1 MPTDRV
7 LCSICHEEFSSKGIG
22 KHKKACEER
31 HKNQTSN
38 KNFREQVRRRENEA
52 FLDDILHPEQ
62 RHQQQYETTGS
73 TAQVRVPFNIPDED
87 SSFRSTS
94 PGLPAEPAY
103 DSEDS
108 AGPKFGDIKRIFH
121 PHSECPESLQS
132 LFEYRSSHILTPSNN
147 PLPVQKPWIPFRT
160 RLDFE
165 VSEFAQQVMLNQKQT
180 NTFISLI
187 RRCAANIEG
196 FTLSNHADMNEQWDA
211 TSKKCTAF
219 EKFEVGVPYQDT
231 TVDFEM
237 YARPLWNWTLDLLQ
251 DPRLAPFFVWD
262 AEEAYKYNGTKF
274 VRFYTEPWTAAASG
288 SFNPRSPVPKRQ
300 SSKGYP
306 IIARLANMVVSI
318 RNSNDWG
325 GGQIVGW
332 LPVIEE
338 DSAQSKK
345 PGYVNF
351 KNAVWHQSFYKL
363 LESIVSHSKT
373 GFWTDCGDGEQR
385 WLFPVVLILASDYEE
400 ACTMALIRGLKAL
413 YPCPICYIKSDEQSD
428 HKATPILRDS
438 EKSKKIVHQATKLP
452 GEARENL
459 LKDNGLRN
467 VDNVFW
473 NIARTDLH
481 RALSFDRLHAHAGG
495 LWGDHLFSVLKL
507 HASKI
512 TRGGAKIDA
521 QFAKFDRWRDL
532 RHFNSV
538 TNQSFNDGSKH
549 EDIGKMM
556 VFAAHN
562 VLTDDLG
569 LKLLK
574 AIRSYVELDIYTSFK
589 LHTSDTIAAGRKA
602 LQRFGDMMKEYIAAC
617 EGTEFADKNWNF
629 PKMHSHDHVFDDIE
643 DKGVTRNFGTKPD
656 EAMHGAMRDIYLR
669 QTNFRD
675 VAPQILKADHRIMV
689 GKYIRDQLNDLDG
702 LLLVDEDLPED
713 TEDIVGNVVV
723 GAKRKAIA
731 FSALE
736 QENARDIAFHDF
748 RTRFSHFLSKF
759 LQVYDHGLPDGRLM
773 KLVPEDEII
782 PFQFLK
788 IFFQSLD
795 DWEDYADYLRCSPDF
810 YGHPRYDAVIIK
822 TVSGTMFARLIFVF
836 GFKIKDKIYRFAL
849 IQPLDAGTG
858 PLSPKDKAL
867 GFYRVREKPRRD
879 SEFIPVESIIRGALL
894 ASDSNKNGEFLV
906 VDVVDSD
913 MFLRL
918 QSMYPQ
924 RRRI

>member
-1 MPTDRV
+1 M
-7 LCSICHEEFSSKGIG
+7 
-22 KHKKACEER
+22 
-31 HKNQTSN
+31 
-38 KNFREQVRRRENEA
+38 
-52 FLDDILHPEQ
+52 
-62 RHQQQYETTGS
+62 TGS
-73 TAQVRVPFNIPDED
+73 TAQVIDRVPFD
-87 SSFRSTS
+87 F
-94 PGLPAEPAY
+94 PGLPGEPVY
-103 DSEDS
+103 NSEDS
-108 AGPKFGDIKRIFH
+108 AGPKLGDIKHIFQ
-121 PHSECPESLQS
+121 PHNKRPESLQS
-132 LFEYRSSHILTPSNN
+132 LFEYRSSHILSPSNN
-147 PLPVQKPWIPFRT
+147 APPDQKPWIPFWT

-165 VSEFAQQVMLNQKQT
+165 VSEFAQQVMLNQKQI

-187 RRCAANIEG
+187 RRCAANIGG
-196 FTLSNHADMNEQWDA
+196 FTLRNHADMNEQWDSA
-211 TSKKCTAF
+211 SKKCTAY
-219 EKFEVGVPYQDT
+219 EKFDVGVPYQDT

-237 YARPLWNWTLDLLQ
+237 YARPLGNWTLDLLQ

-274 VRFYTEPWTAAASG
+274 VRKTLSLY
-288 SFNPRSPVPKRQ
+288 NLCRQ
-300 SSKGYP
+300 SKASTFGTQKGYP
-306 IIARLANMVVSI
+306 IIARLVNMVVSI

-351 KNAVWHQSFYKL
+351 KNAL

-373 GFWTDCGDGEQR
+373 GVWTACGDGEQR

-400 ACTMALIRGLKAL
+400 ASTMALIRGLKAL
-413 YPCPICYIKSDEQSD
+413 FPCPICYIKSDEQSD
-428 HKATPILRDS
+428 HEATPILRDS
-438 EKSKKIVHQATKLP
+438 EKSKEIVHRARQLR
-452 GEARENL
+452 GEAREDI
-459 LKDNGLRN
+459 LKKHSLRN

-495 LWGDHLFSVLKL
+495 LWGDHLFSVIKL
-507 HASKI
+507 HASKS
-512 TRGGAKIDA
+512 TQGGAKIDA
-521 QFAKFDRWRDL
+521 QFAKFDRWRGL

-549 EDIGKMM
+549 EDIRKKM
-556 VFAAHN
+556 VFAGHN
-562 VLTDDLG
+562 VLTNDLG

-574 AIRSYVELDIYTSFK
+574 AIRSYVELDIYTFFK

-602 LQRFGDMMKEYIAAC
+602 LQRFGNLMKEYIAAC
-617 EGTEFADKNWNF
+617 EGTEFAEKNWNF
-629 PKMHSHDHVFDDIE
+629 PKMHSHDH
-643 DKGVTRNFGTKPD
+643 DKGVARNFGTKPD
-656 EAMHGAMRDIYLR
+656 EAMHGATRDIYLR

-689 GKYIRDQLNDLDG
+689 GKFIRDQLNDLDG
-702 LLLVDEDLPED
+702 LLLADGDLPD
-713 TEDIVGNVVV
+713 DIEDIFGNIVI

-731 FSALE
+731 FSTLE
-736 QENARDIAFHDF
+736 QENARDVAFHDF

-773 KLVPEDEII
+773 KLVPQDEII
-782 PFQFLK
+782 PYQFLK
-788 IFFQSLD
+788 VFFQSLD

-810 YGHPRYDAVIIK
+810 YGHPRYDVVIIK

-836 GFKIKDKIYRFAL
+836 GFKVKDKIHCFAL
-849 IQPLDAGTG
+849 IQPLDSGTG

-894 ASDSNKNGEFLV
+894 ASDPDKNGDFLV
-906 VDVVDSD
+906 VDVVDND

>member
-1 MPTDRV
+1 MTF
-7 LCSICHEEFSSKGIG
+7 SIRNSDISSSTKRLE
-22 KHKKACEER
+22 A
-31 HKNQTSN
+31 
-38 KNFREQVRRRENEA
+38 RRKSGYLSI
-52 FLDDILHPEQ
+52 FLMKIPVFDPLPQ
-62 RHQQQYETTGS
+62 GS
-73 TAQVRVPFNIPDED
+73 Q
-87 SSFRSTS
+87 
-94 PGLPAEPAY
+94 L
-103 DSEDS
+103 
-108 AGPKFGDIKRIFH
+108 
-121 PHSECPESLQS
+121 SLQS

-147 PLPVQKPWIPFRT
+147 PPPVQKPWIPFRT

-211 TSKKCTAF
+211 ASKKCTAF

-274 VRFYTEPWTAAASG
+274 VRFYTEPWTAAAFWELQAKLCPYIIYADKSKLSTFG
-288 SFNPRSPVPKRQ
+288 TQ
-300 SSKGYP
+300 KGYP

-373 GFWTDCGDGEQR
+373 GVWTDCGDGEQR

-428 HKATPILRDS
+428 HEATPILRDS
-438 EKSKKIVHQATKLP
+438 EKSKEIVHQARKLP

-656 EAMHGAMRDIYLR
+656 EAMHGATRDIYLR

-736 QENARDIAFHDF
+736 QENSRDVAFHDF

-773 KLVPEDEII
+773 KFVPHDEII
-782 PFQFLK
+782 PYQFLK

-810 YGHPRYDAVIIK
+810 HGHPRYDAVIIK

-836 GFKIKDKIYRFAL
+836 GFKVKDKIYRFAL
-849 IQPLDAGTG
+849 IQPLDGGTG

-867 GFYRVREKPRRD
+867 GFYRD

-894 ASDSNKNGEFLV
+894 ALDSNKNGEFLV

-918 QSMYPQ
+918 QSMYPR